1 MIVEHQAL
9 ALNWLTADDL
19 NNPTT
24 LVLGSFNPFNP
35 KGQAGLNYYYG
46 RTTNQFWKSVARII
60 GEPENYFFDQQ
71 HGLNRKSEVMTTR
84 FCCLD
89 VIDSIDFECENEEIL
104 TDYLNIKIFAEFAD
118 QTIWT
123 TSTNRQGETIT
134 LKRNYNNTIL
144 ELLRVSQSIIKVIHT
159 MGTRI
164 GSFKNIRPV
173 ELNGDPIGFRQYV
186 QEIISICERRGI
198 EFIFYSLS
206 PSQYAVNTGAT
217 QIAELDNWLRDSL
230 NLE

>member
-35 KGQAGLNYYYG
+35 NEQAGLDYYYG
-46 RTTNQFWKSVARII
+46 RKTNQFWKSIARII
-60 GEPENYFFDQQ
+60 GQPENYFFNNQ
-71 HGLNRKSEVMTTR
+71 HGLTRKREVMTTK

-89 VIDSIDFECENEEIL
+89 VIDSIDFECGNEEIL
-104 TDYLNIKIFAEFAD
+104 TNFLNGKIFGEFAD

-123 TSTNRQGETIT
+123 TSTNRQGETIN
-134 LKRNYNNTIL
+134 LKRSYNNSIL
-144 ELLRVSQSIIKVIHT
+144 ELLTESQSIGKVVHT
-159 MGTRI
+159 MGSRI
-164 GSFKNIRPV
+164 QSFNTIRPI

-186 QEIISICERRGI
+186 RAIISICERRGI
-198 EFIFYSLS
+198 EFIFHSLS

-217 QIAELDNWLRDSL
+217 QIAELDNWLSNSL